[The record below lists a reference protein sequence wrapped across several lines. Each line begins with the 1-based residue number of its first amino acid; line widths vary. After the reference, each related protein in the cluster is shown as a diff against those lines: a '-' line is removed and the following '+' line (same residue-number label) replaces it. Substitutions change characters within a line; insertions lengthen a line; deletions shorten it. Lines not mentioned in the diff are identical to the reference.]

1 MEGLGDPGLP
11 SAARSMSYVLWQDTK
26 LSQCSFL
33 PSRMST
39 GELNAGK
46 NTRDGIAW
54 HACWDESRNN
64 TAHSRYAIETRYKCR
79 LYAAD
84 FETLRHHVPV

>member
-1 MEGLGDPGLP
+1 MEGMGDPGLP

-26 LSQCSFL
+26 LSQGSFL

-46 NTRDGIAW
+46 NT
-54 HACWDESRNN
+54 
-64 TAHSRYAIETRYKCR
+64 
-79 LYAAD
+79 
-84 FETLRHHVPV
+84 

>member
-11 SAARSMSYVLWQDTK
+11 SAARYVLWQDTK

-46 NTRDGIAW
+46 NT
-54 HACWDESRNN
+54 
-64 TAHSRYAIETRYKCR
+64 
-79 LYAAD
+79 
-84 FETLRHHVPV
+84 